1 MQDLKSIRGC
11 SSDVSRNFRK
21 DLKEFHTTRA
31 DLTRDHT
38 NRKGTPRH
46 KRFYLSQRITQA
58 CRTSRSDK
66 VLHSQV
72 LCPPAQPSPDELSQQ
87 FFKPRRPPP
96 SIDRNGWILPSASQM
111 VIMVAFKFYTTL
123 MRVMGEVAG
132 HKNKMVWLKSLLR
145 TKI

>member
-1 MQDLKSIRGC
+1 MQGLKSIRGC

-21 DLKEFHTTRA
+21 DLQEFHTTRA
-31 DLTRDHT
+31 DLTSRDHT

-46 KRFYLSQRITQA
+46 KRFYLPQRITQA
-58 CRTSRSDK
+58 CRTSRSDM
-66 VLHSQV
+66 VLHLQV
-72 LCPPAQPSPDELSQQ
+72 LCPPDELSQQ

-123 MRVMGEVAG
+123 MRAMGEVAG

>member
-31 DLTRDHT
+31 DLTSRDHT
-38 NRKGTPRH
+38 KELRDINVST
-46 KRFYLSQRITQA
+46 FLRITQA
-58 CRTSRSDK
+58 CRTSRSDM
-66 VLHSQV
+66 VLHLQV
-72 LCPPAQPSPDELSQQ
+72 LCPPDELSQQ
-87 FFKPRRPPP
+87 FFKPRRPPL

-123 MRVMGEVAG
+123 MRAMGEVAG